1 MLAWMVHLRC
11 ADHASGGPDDQE
23 LMNLEVAQGKHESV
37 TTSPETP
44 TATSPETADDT
55 VSDDSGI

>member
-1 MLAWMVHLRC
+1 
-11 ADHASGGPDDQE
+11 
-23 LMNLEVAQGKHESV
+23 MNLEVAQGKHESV

-55 VSDDSGI
+55 VSDDSGIWNDVMPHLALLHGHIDNGIDK